1 MKALVTGGAGF
12 IGSNLTNKLVEYNW
26 EVDVVDDL
34 SAGKFDF
41 LDRHG
46 GAPRCRHFIH
56 IDFADQGF
64 LDAIKNEKYD
74 VVFHMAAMPRVGYSV
89 EHPIVTNETNVTKSL
104 KLLDAC
110 KGNVGRFVNTS
121 SSSVYGNSGWLP
133 TRVFDAHEPSS
144 PYALQKSIMEQ
155 YCTLYSNLYKMDTV
169 SIRPFNVFGPHQLG
183 SSAYACAVSAWLHAI
198 KHNLPLRSDGSGEQT
213 RDLIYVDDVV
223 DIFIKAALSE
233 YKFKG
238 EAFNAGSGKSY
249 SNNEVLGWFK
259 VKYPDITIVNAP
271 RRDGDVMH
279 TLADVEKTAAV
290 LNWDIKVPFWEGLE
304 KTNNWAMEHFL
315 F

>member
-1 MKALVTGGAGF
+1 MKALVTGGMGF
-12 IGSNLTNKLVEYNW
+12 IGSNLSNRLIEFGW

-34 SAGKFDF
+34 SAGKMDF
-41 LDRHG
+41 LTQRD
-46 GAPRCRHFIH
+46 GAPACRTFYPL
-56 IDFADQGF
+56 DFVHPSM
-64 LDAIKNEKYD
+64 LSAIKKQQYD
-74 VVFHMAAMPRVGYSV
+74 VVFHLAAMPRVGYSV
-89 EHPIVTNETNVTKSL
+89 EHPVVTNNTNVNKAL

-133 TRVFDAHEPSS
+133 TRIFDAHEPSS

-155 YCTLYSNLYKMDTV
+155 YCKLYSSLYKMDTV

-183 SSAYACAVSAWLHAI
+183 KSAYSTAISAWLHAI
-198 KHNLPLRSDGSGEQT
+198 KHKLPLRSDGSGEQT

-233 YKFKG
+233 FKFKG
-238 EAFNAGSGKSY
+238 EAFNAGSGKAY
-249 SNNEVLGWFK
+249 SNNEILEWFK
-259 VKYPDITIVNAP
+259 IKYPDITIVNAP

-279 TLADVEKTAAV
+279 TLADIASTEGV
-290 LNWDIKVPFWEGLE
+290 LHWDNKISFWEDLE
-304 KTNNWAMEHFL
+304 KTNNWAMNNLL